1 MKRLESGRRKG
12 IDAALEDVRKGRVY
26 KAESVDDMFRQI
38 LG

>member
-1 MKRLESGRRKG
+1 MKPRCRKA

-26 KAESVDDMFRQI
+26 KADSVDDMFRQI